1 MYEGTSPRLEVFV
14 SAGLT
19 KLTTLSVC
27 DEEMCGVDDQET
39 VQIVA
44 CKELD
49 EDDC

>member
-1 MYEGTSPRLEVFV
+1 MYDGTSPRLEGFV
-14 SAGLT
+14 SAGLM
-19 KLTTLSVC
+19 KLMTLSVC
-27 DEEMCGVDDQET
+27 DEEKCGMDNQER